1 MVGGVQDG
9 LQALLP
15 LKANQGVSRPLPA
28 LGSLA
33 YCVKE
38 CLQNLKVLR
47 LKQLERQLE
56 SASLEC
62 QLYK

>member
-15 LKANQGVSRPLPA
+15 LKADRGSLRPLPA

-38 CLQNLKVLR
+38 RLQNLKVLK

-56 SASLEC
+56 SASLDC